1 MAKKI
6 VWISILQGMAMTLVV
21 LGHCY
26 IWSNIQWCKDFCYGV
41 HMPLFMFVSGGL
53 FYVTR
58 IRKNWLWKDVVIDK
72 LKRLGVPYL
81 FFITF
86 AYGLKLLLADK
97 VKNDVELSLV
107 GFLQG
112 FAYPMKSGMKE
123 MWFVAALLLL
133 MFCYPLYQKI
143 LNSKVLQTIVF
154 TIAVLLTFIITNYT
168 GGGFLNWQGALRY
181 MVFFLGGILF
191 FRYDLSRFIK
201 LNILTIVGSIALYS
215 AICVYRYDHSFVVA
229 VVGIFTC
236 IALCIWLSQK
246 RPSFLKSFRNYSF
259 QIFLLGIYPQ
269 MFVELLLGKRFTEP
283 WLTPILLIASVLS
296 GIYFPVVVAKIAK
309 IFKNRYLNMILGLK

>member
-1 MAKKI
+1 MEKKI
-6 VWISILQGMAMTLVV
+6 TWVSILQGMAMSLVV
-21 LGHCY
+21 LGHCW
-26 IWSNIQWCKDFCYGV
+26 IWSDIQWCKDFCYGV

-58 IRKNWLWKDVVIDK
+58 IRKNWLWKDVIIDK
-72 LKRLGVPYL
+72 LKRLGIPYL

-86 AYGLKLLLADK
+86 AYGLKLLMADK
-97 VKNDVELSLV
+97 VKSGVEFSWV

-123 MWFVAALLLL
+123 MWFIAALLLL
-133 MFCYPLYQKI
+133 MFCYPLYRKF
-143 LNSKVLQTIVF
+143 LNSKIMQAMVLI
-154 TIAVLLTFIITNYT
+154 IAIILTYIITNYT

-181 MVFFLGGILF
+181 MVFFWGGILF
-191 FRYDLSRFIK
+191 FKYDLARYIK
-201 LNILTIVGSIALYS
+201 LNVLIIWGGIALYS
-215 AICVYRYDHSFVVA
+215 AICIYRYDHAFVVST
-229 VVGIFTC
+229 VGIFAC
-236 IALCIWLSQK
+236 MALCLWLSQK

-283 WLTPILLIASVLS
+283 WHTPILLIASVLS
-296 GIYFPVVVAKIAK
+296 GIYIPVAVAKIAEK
-309 IFKNRYLNMILGLK
+309 FKNKYLNMILGLK